1 MCCLPCNKETRAKHA
16 DFLEVV
22 ARIKSTRDEH
32 MARVNI
38 QIFALGAK
46 LDFGGR
52 NDAYFLDVATESDR
66 PTATPLGAPN
76 LAPPV
81 GLQMERLYSSA
92 PAPLAT
98 FNVECPANTQ
108 PGSQILFRTPQG
120 QNLQVTVPA
129 GVCPGQS
136 FLVQVPQPAQ
146 PMVQPLVA
154 QCGIQ

>member
-1 MCCLPCNKETRAKHA
+1 MGRAKHA

-46 LDFGGR
+46 LDFGGS

-66 PTATPLGAPN
+66 PAD

-92 PAPLAT
+92 PATLAT

-120 QNLQVTVPA
+120 QKLQVTVPA

-136 FLVQVPQPAQ
+136 FSVQVPQPTLATFNVECPANTQ
-146 PMVQPLVA
+146 PGSQIL
-154 QCGIQ
+154 